1 VLSDHI
7 NPPTH
12 GLSLVA
18 PGVSLASARVEDSG
32 RVLDVQDDAPI
43 SMRAVSDG
51 DSRVLGA
58 MSSLQGRLEA
68 ATRGAARGRRRG
80 LSVAKGQKLKI
91 LPVAGTGAYH
101 TNPISGGC
109 LFGKNKVNGECN
121 FYEKPVYGYH
131 TIVNLPPPK
140 GPPDANGFR
149 ALPPVKF
156 PKALLSVQGEKL
168 RKDGDLD
175 WQLKVAQA
183 MRSNDKK
190 LTKLFKVSFLLLLLL
205 LHLLLLHHLLLL
217 LLLLLLLFLPSP
229 TSLSCRSFTDITI
242 ERCEQ
247 CACTRAIPRCN
258 NPFLSFLA
266 SKCVDIS

>member
-1 VLSDHI
+1 MGKARRAVLSDHT

-12 GLSLVA
+12 GLSLVV
-18 PGVSLASARVEDSG
+18 PGVSLASGRVEDSG
-32 RVLDVQDDAPI
+32 RVLDVQDAAPI
-43 SMRAVSDG
+43 SMRAVSGG

-58 MSSLQGRLEA
+58 MSTLQGRLEA

-109 LFGKNKVNGECN
+109 LFGKNRVNGECN

-190 LTKLFKVSFLLLLLL
+190 LTKLFKVSILILLI
-205 LHLLLLHHLLLL
+205 
-217 LLLLLLLFLPSP
+217 LLLLLLFIPPPALLICRPFQPSQV
-229 TSLSCRSFTDITI
+229 RDI
-242 ERCEQ
+242 CSVLV
-247 CACTRAIPRCN
+247 RATPRCGLLFFFFWN
-258 NPFLSFLA
+258 HSA
-266 SKCVDIS
+266 

>member
-1 VLSDHI
+1 
-7 NPPTH
+7 
-12 GLSLVA
+12 
-18 PGVSLASARVEDSG
+18 
-32 RVLDVQDDAPI
+32 
-43 SMRAVSDG
+43 MRPVSDG

-58 MSSLQGRLEA
+58 ISSLQGRLEA
-68 ATRGAARGRRRG
+68 ATNGAAQGRRRG
-80 LSVAKGQKLKI
+80 LSVAQGQKLKI

-109 LFGKNKVNGECN
+109 LFGKNRVSGECN
-121 FYEKPVYGYH
+121 FYEKPVYGYD

-183 MRSNDKK
+183 MRSNKVK
-190 LTKLFKVSFLLLLLL
+190 LTKLYKVCSSTSTSFCSSIANTRVMRATYIACV
-205 LHLLLLHHLLLL
+205 H
-217 LLLLLLLFLPSP
+217 FC
-229 TSLSCRSFTDITI
+229 TYCV
-242 ERCEQ
+242 
-247 CACTRAIPRCN
+247 CANTCVYVC
-258 NPFLSFLA
+258 A
-266 SKCVDIS
+266 SKSFITAPDTRS